1 MLNGTPLARLAGIL
15 PLGLLLLAAACNGDD
30 DGGAAPLS
38 TYEPPVWPDAITS
51 SATGTPQ
58 EQIDRFVAANEMDT
72 TLSAS
77 GLVYEIFEPGSGEM
91 PNPVDTALVFYRG
104 YFVDGRVFDQTS
116 SQPLRLFL
124 GPGQVIDAWNEA
136 LPLLAVDG
144 QIRIVVRPRL
154 GYGEV
159 GRNTNVG
166 PITAESVI
174 VFDIELADLP

>member
-1 MLNGTPLARLAGIL
+1 MIKTSLTHRVATLAFAA
-15 PLGLLLLAAACNGDD
+15 GLLLAVGCGDD
-30 DGGAAPLS
+30 DDGAGAPLIQ
-38 TYEPPVWPDAITS
+38 YEPPVWPDAIYTT
-51 SATGTPQ
+51 ATGTPQ
-58 EQIDRFVAANEMDT
+58 EQIDRFVAANDMDT
-72 TLSAS
+72 TVTAS

-91 PNPVDTALVFYRG
+91 PSSDDTVRVFYRG